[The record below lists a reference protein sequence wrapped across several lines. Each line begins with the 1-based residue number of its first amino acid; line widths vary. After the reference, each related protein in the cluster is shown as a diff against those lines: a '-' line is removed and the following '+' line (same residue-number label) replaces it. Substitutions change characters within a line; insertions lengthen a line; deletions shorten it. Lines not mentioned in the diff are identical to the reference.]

1 MTRAY
6 NASWLTKSNIL
17 PVEPV
22 HPYIQAAKSK
32 EWNVETKKLY
42 LYENETRIDNDVI
55 RAARV
60 KARDT
65 DPVGYVTIEVMLVDY
80 WHSVDLDQGLLDG
93 IIEDWKTKAVAE
105 GDKGRERGGT
115 VRAITSYE
123 QGATHKHWRRRHIM
137 EYLSTRGAVMPQIST
152 ALMKRKPTDLPS
164 PQYHTLPELLE
175 KYWSDNNTPPR
186 D

>member
-1 MTRAY
+1 
-6 NASWLTKSNIL
+6 
-17 PVEPV
+17 
-22 HPYIQAAKSK
+22 
-32 EWNVETKKLY
+32 
-42 LYENETRIDNDVI
+42 
-55 RAARV
+55 
-60 KARDT
+60 
-65 DPVGYVTIEVMLVDY
+65 MLVDY

-164 PQYHTLPELLE
+164 PQYHYNTITNTAATT
-175 KYWSDNNTPPR
+175 KGIFSSDTPHTKWRCAQRTPARR
-186 D
+186 DNVI